1 MERLSLRPATL
12 SEGNASGKQGFTFV
26 EMLVTLAILSVLFLA
41 VHGVFSRTL
50 SSKRRADKRFRR
62 AVVADSLLRW
72 IANDL
77 RGAFALTDGTELF
90 FLGTHQSLSFA
101 STVGSPGGAGPDRA
115 AFGTIR
121 YELGHNDESPLFARL
136 FRTEGPGLQEP
147 LSSDAR
153 ELYPWVTELRF
164 RYLAKAKGL
173 TKVDRMEFF
182 DEWDSRTQAGLPLAV
197 EVQLSVAFPMQ
208 FKNRYLADSP
218 EGTEVG
224 TYTMTIAIPTG
235 GELVVEAPKEEGE
248 EEEE

>member
-1 MERLSLRPATL
+1 MERLSLRPAML
-12 SEGNASGKQGFTFV
+12 SKGRPSGRRGFTFV

-41 VHGVFSRTL
+41 VHGVFARTL
-50 SSKRRADKRFRR
+50 SSKRRADQRFRR

-77 RGAFALTDGTELF
+77 RGAFALTDDTELF
-90 FLGTHQSLSFA
+90 FLGTRQSLSFA
-101 STVGSPGGAGPDRA
+101 STVNSQVGAGPEGA
-115 AFGTIR
+115 AFGSIR

-147 LSSDAR
+147 LYSDAR

-164 RYLAKAKGL
+164 RYLAEAKGL
-173 TKVDRMEFF
+173 VGADRIEFF

-197 EVQLSVAFPMQ
+197 EVRLSVAFPMH
-208 FKNRYLADSP
+208 FKDRYLADSP

-235 GELVVEAPKEEGE
+235 GELMVETAEEEGE
-248 EEEE
+248 EE